1 MSEHATKLRAS
12 EESAGLN
19 LLETYASFTEQVH
32 ETKRLLGLLLRRI
45 RWQWGWL
52 REGLKL
58 AAKYCFR
65 CFTFSPK
72 LGTMS

>member
-19 LLETYASFTEQVH
+19 LLETYASFTELVH
-32 ETKRLLGLLLRRI
+32 ETKRLLGIILRRI
-45 RWQWGWL
+45 RWQWGRL
-52 REGLKL
+52 RRGLKL

-65 CFTFSPK
+65 RFTFSPK
-72 LGTMS
+72 PGSLS